1 LADDRGAGVAG
12 HLKVILLGGGPIP
25 KSLLQEARKQA
36 FPVYP
41 TYGSTEMAS
50 QVATAG
56 RMRPDCMQVL
66 PYRQLSISEEGE
78 ILVRGETLGLSQ
90 TGDGARQSL
99 LGVNDWYHTG
109 DTGYLDKNGCLTVTG
124 RKDNMFISG
133 GENIYP
139 EQIEMAL
146 CEIDGIDDAV
156 VVPVDNKEFG
166 HRPVAFLKCQA
177 VISLSEYKSGRS
189 EEEKFSFDHE
199 SLTSTLATKL
209 PRFMLPIAYY
219 PWPQGYDQ
227 PGLKPDRVFFRDL
240 AAKLNRARS

>member
-1 LADDRGAGVAG
+1 
-12 HLKVILLGGGPIP
+12 
-25 KSLLQEARKQA
+25 
-36 FPVYP
+36 
-41 TYGSTEMAS
+41 
-50 QVATAG
+50 
-56 RMRPDCMQVL
+56 MQVL